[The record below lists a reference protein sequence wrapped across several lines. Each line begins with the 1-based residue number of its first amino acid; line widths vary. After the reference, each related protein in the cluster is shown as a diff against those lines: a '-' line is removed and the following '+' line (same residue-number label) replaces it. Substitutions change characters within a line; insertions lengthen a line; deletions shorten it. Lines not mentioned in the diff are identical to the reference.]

1 MSWIYNGK
9 QFQDEDI
16 PPGAVGFI
24 YQMSAIIDGRSYAYI
39 GKKDFQAVRKKKLSK
54 KKLSTDKRKKTYER
68 VAKTAYNNYYSSNE
82 VLKKAQ
88 KEGIKIKRDMLK
100 ICYSKTE
107 LTYQEVKYQF
117 HYEVLEHD
125 CYLNG
130 NILGRFYKQKNNKD
144 EQSRNN

>member
-24 YQMSAIIDGRSYAYI
+24 YMIEAVIDGKSVAYL
-39 GKKDFQAVRKKKLSK
+39 GKKNFQALVKKKLSK
-54 KKLSTDKRKKTYER
+54 KRLPKDKRLKAYEH

-88 KEGIKIKRDMLK
+88 KEGIKMKRTMLK

-117 HYEVLEHD
+117 KYEVLEHD
-125 CYLNG
+125 MYLNG
-130 NILGRFYKQKNNKD
+130 NILGSFYKQKKH
-144 EQSRNN
+144 EQ

>member
-1 MSWIYNGK
+1 MGWIYNGK

-24 YQMSAIIDGRSYAYI
+24 YMIEAVIDGKSVAYL
-39 GKKDFQAVRKKKLSK
+39 GKKNFQALVKKKLSK
-54 KKLSTDKRKKTYER
+54 KRAPADKRKKAYEH

-88 KEGIKIKRDMLK
+88 KEGVKMKRTMLK

-107 LTYQEVKYQF
+107 LTYQEVKHQF
-117 HYEVLEHD
+117 KYEVLEHD
-125 CYLNG
+125 MYLNG
-130 NILGRFYKQKNNKD
+130 NILGSFYKQKKH
-144 EQSRNN
+144 E

>member
-16 PPGAVGFI
+16 PPGAVGFVYI
-24 YQMSAIIDGRSYAYI
+24 MHAIIDGKTANYI
-39 GKKDFQAVRKKKLSK
+39 GKKNFQAIRKKKLSK

-88 KEGIKIKRDMLK
+88 KDGIRIRREILK

-107 LTYQEVKYQF
+107 LTYQEVKHQF
-117 HYEVLEHD
+117 QYGVLESD
-125 CYLNG
+125 LYLNG
-130 NILGRFYKQKNNKD
+130 NILGRFYKQKKH
-144 EQSRNN
+144 E

>member
-9 QFQDEDI
+9 QFRDEDI

-24 YQMSAIIDGRSYAYI
+24 YMIEAIIDGRSAAYI
-39 GKKDFQAVRKKKLSK
+39 GKKNFQALVKKKLSK
-54 KKLSTDKRKKTYER
+54 KRLPADKRKKAYEH

-88 KEGIKIKRDMLK
+88 KEGVKMKRTMLK

-107 LTYQEVKYQF
+107 LTYQEVKHQF
-117 HYEVLEHD
+117 QFEVLEHD

-130 NILGRFYKQKNNKD
+130 NILGSFYKQKKH
-144 EQSRNN
+144 E

>member
-24 YQMSAIIDGRSYAYI
+24 YMIEAVIDGKSVAYL
-39 GKKDFQAVRKKKLSK
+39 GKKNFQSIRKKKLSK

-88 KEGIKIKRDMLK
+88 KEGVKMKRTMLK
-100 ICYSKTE
+100 ICHSKTE
-107 LTYQEVKYQF
+107 LTYQEVKHQF
-117 HYEVLEHD
+117 KYEVLEHEF
-125 CYLNG
+125 YLNG
-130 NILGRFYKQKNNKD
+130 NILGRFYKQK
-144 EQSRNN
+144 

>member
-9 QFQDEDI
+9 QFRDEDI

-24 YQMSAIIDGRSYAYI
+24 YMIEAIIDGRSAAYI
-39 GKKDFQAVRKKKLSK
+39 GKKNFQALVKKKLSK
-54 KKLSTDKRKKTYER
+54 KRLPADKRKKAYEH

-88 KEGIKIKRDMLK
+88 KEGVKMKRTMLK

-107 LTYQEVKYQF
+107 LTYQEVKHQF
-117 HYEVLEHD
+117 QFEVLEHD

-130 NILGRFYKQKNNKD
+130 NILGKFYKQKK
-144 EQSRNN
+144 

>member
-9 QFQDEDI
+9 QFEDEDI

-24 YQMSAIIDGRSYAYI
+24 YMIEAIIDGKSVSYL
-39 GKKDFQAVRKKKLSK
+39 GKKNFQALTKKKLSK

-68 VAKTAYNNYYSSNE
+68 VAKTAYKNYYSSND

-88 KEGIKIKRDMLK
+88 KEGVKMKRTMIK

-107 LTYQEVKYQF
+107 LTYQEVKHQF
-117 HYEVLEHD
+117 IYGVLEAD
-125 CYLNG
+125 GWLNG
-130 NILGRFYKQKNNKD
+130 NILGRFYKQKK
-144 EQSRNN
+144 

>member
-24 YQMSAIIDGRSYAYI
+24 YMMSAIICGQGKAYL
-39 GKKDFQAVRKKKLSK
+39 GKKNFQAIRKKKLSK

-88 KEGIKIKRDMLK
+88 KDGIKIKREILK

-107 LTYQEVKYQF
+107 LTYEEVKHQF
-117 HYEVLEHD
+117 RYGVLESD
-125 CYLNG
+125 LYLNG
-130 NILGRFYKQKNNKD
+130 NILGRFYKQKKHDRDNSN
-144 EQSRNN
+144 

>member
-16 PPGAVGFI
+16 PSGAVGFVYLI
-24 YQMSAIIDGRSYAYI
+24 EAIIDGKAVAYI
-39 GKKDFQAVRKKKLSK
+39 GKKNFQALVKKKLSK
-54 KKLSTDKRKKTYER
+54 KRLPADKRKKAYEH

-88 KEGIKIKRDMLK
+88 KEGVKMKRTMLK

-107 LTYQEVKYQF
+107 LTYQEVKHQF
-117 HYEVLEHD
+117 KYEVLEHD
-125 CYLNG
+125 MYLNG
-130 NILGRFYKQKNNKD
+130 NILGSFYKQKKH
-144 EQSRNN
+144 E